1 MADLPLMW
9 RAGPHVLDCSGRTLT
24 IGVLNVTPDSF
35 SDGGR
40 FFDPEVAVEHVIRMA
55 AEGADLIDVGGES
68 TRPGAESVPAEEER
82 DRVLPVIKRLSAE
95 LDVPISVDT
104 RKPDVAAAALEAGA
118 AVVND
123 ISGAR
128 DPAMLE
134 TVRAAG
140 AGLVLMHMRGE
151 PATMQEFT
159 DYADVVSEVR
169 DQLRVR
175 LEAAIAAG
183 IEEDRL
189 VVDPGI
195 GFAKTPD
202 QNLVL
207 LRDIRALFELGRPVL
222 VGPSRKSFIGKV
234 LDVEVDERSEGTSAA
249 VAWLVAQGVH
259 LIRVH
264 DVKEMTRV
272 ARLVEAIMR
281 GTA

>member
-1 MADLPLMW
+1 M
-9 RAGPHVLDCSGRTLT
+9 
-24 IGVLNVTPDSF
+24 GVLNVTPDSF

-40 FFDPEVAVEHVIRMA
+40 FFDPEAAVEHGVRMA

-68 TRPGAESVPAEEER
+68 TRPGAEAVAPEEER
-82 DRVLPVIKRLSAE
+82 DRVVPVIKRLSAE
-95 LDVPISVDT
+95 LDVPVSIDT
-104 RKPDVAAAALEAGA
+104 RKPSVAAAAVEAGA
-118 AVVND
+118 TVVND

-128 DPAMLE
+128 DPQMLE
-134 TVRAAG
+134 VVRDAG

-159 DYADVVSEVR
+159 DYADVVAEVR
-169 DQLRVR
+169 DQLRGRVD
-175 LEAAIAAG
+175 AAVQAG
-183 IEEDRL
+183 IHPDHV

-195 GFAKTPD
+195 GFSKTPD

-207 LRDIRALFELGRPVL
+207 LRDVRALFELGRPVL

-234 LDVEVDERSEGTSAA
+234 LDLEVDERLEGTAAA

-259 LIRVH
+259 LVRVH

-272 ARLVEAIMR
+272 ARLVEAILR
-281 GTA
+281 GRT